1 MENKK
6 RCLIFA
12 VENNNKL
19 FLLTFKTYKIMK
31 TNVNLWNT
39 ANLPATINI
48 KDYEVHL
55 ERKEREQSETR
66 TKGLQTLYFGSIICE
81 NGDTIAIDGKPLTW
95 VKNKVGDKERRVY
108 TSLDGSTTIPKCK
121 DLTDEVIMSMVESY
135 EYRLLHKVTISQLL
149 EELSDYDRDNIAP
162 LVKGVILDKCQKY
175 RTKLEREQRERAERE
190 QRERERQSAQT
201 AVKSAKSIDTSTRKG
216 MIQAQIVQATL
227 AGDIAKVTEL
237 AQLLAL

>member
-1 MENKK
+1 
-6 RCLIFA
+6 
-12 VENNNKL
+12 
-19 FLLTFKTYKIMK
+19 MK
-31 TNVNLWNT
+31 TNANLWNT
-39 ANLPATINI
+39 ANLPSTINI
-48 KDYEVHL
+48 NGYQVHL

-121 DLTDEVIMSMVESY
+121 ELTDAVVESMVDSY

-149 EELSDYDRDNIAP
+149 EELNGYDSDNIAP
-162 LVKGVILDKCQKY
+162 LVKGAILDKCNKY

-190 QRERERQSAQT
+190 QREREQQSAKN
-201 AVKSAKSIDTSTRKG
+201 AVKSAKSIDTTTRKG
-216 MIQAQIVQATL
+216 MLQAQIVEATL

-237 AQLLAL
+237 AQILATL